1 MIEAIV
7 ATGTHEGNQLF
18 IPRIVLTP
26 SDNLCPFTMHR
37 KQFPI
42 RPAFKSQGQTLK
54 RVMIY
59 LPKRMF
65 CHGQLYVAMS
75 RVGEYAEV
83 KLCVADE
90 SFFAGFP
97 ICDNVYP
104 EISLPSAHFSII
116 TLVICSHC
124 LLPQSSCFSVHPII
138 LNRFNLPEGQTGSL
152 VTIIVISLKRFVLH
166 QVYGNKFLSNLTIST
181 ICRSICSNA

>member
-1 MIEAIV
+1 MHYAPSNPRCNGKRYIVKSAEKHVIEAIV

-90 SFFAGFP
+90 SFLRDFQF
-97 ICDNVYP
+97 
-104 EISLPSAHFSII
+104 
-116 TLVICSHC
+116 VIM
-124 LLPQSSCFSVHPII
+124 FT
-138 LNRFNLPEGQTGSL
+138 R
-152 VTIIVISLKRFVLH
+152 R
-166 QVYGNKFLSNLTIST
+166 
-181 ICRSICSNA
+181 